1 MSNNFTKR
9 KSSLFTGIQVG
20 CTILMVIIAVCTYNA
35 ADKSADAARDS
46 ADAATK
52 ANEISERFYQLETEP
67 QITLLTPKLTDKEI
81 NYIDN
86 SQPLIYIFVTNP
98 SKYTI
103 PDVGVTFYFVEWGPG
118 IMNIEKAK
126 ERSEIGNDSRGYE
139 LIDQIKMEDIV
150 GFQRVSF
157 MIDAIKENRDI
168 NNEIRTSCLEFLE
181 NLPQDQD
188 IVIKKYIHLGVLFP
202 NEIYRIRL
210 PNNLQERCLYIKLRG
225 FDEYEYLYHFKVKEE
240 SSN

>member
-1 MSNNFTKR
+1 MPENLGKR
-9 KSSLFTGIQVG
+9 RISLWNVIQ
-20 CTILMVIIAVCTYNA
+20 AVCTIVMVCIAGLTCYA

-67 QITLLTPKLTDKEI
+67 HITLFTPKLSDKEI
-81 NYIDN
+81 NYIDD

-98 SKYTI
+98 SKYAT
-103 PDVGVTFYFVEWGPG
+103 PDVGITFYFVEWGPG
-118 IMNIEKAK
+118 IMNLEKAK
-126 ERSEIGNDSRGYE
+126 ERSEIENDSRGYE
-139 LIDQIKMEDIV
+139 LIDQIKIGDIV
-150 GFQRVSF
+150 GYQRVSF
-157 MIDAIKENRDI
+157 MIDIIKENEDI
-168 NNEIRTSCLEFLE
+168 SNEIRTSCLEFLE

-188 IVIKKYIHLGVLFP
+188 IVIREYLPLGVLFP
-202 NEIYRIRL
+202 NEVYRIRL

-225 FDEYEYLYHFKVKEE
+225 FDEYEFLYYFKVKKE